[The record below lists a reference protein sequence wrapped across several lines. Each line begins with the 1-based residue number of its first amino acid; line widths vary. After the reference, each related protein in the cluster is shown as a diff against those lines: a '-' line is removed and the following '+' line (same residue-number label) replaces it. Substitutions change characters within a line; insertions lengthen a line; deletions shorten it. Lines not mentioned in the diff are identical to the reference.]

1 MIRSALLLLA
11 MVPDA
16 PAFCGTYVGG
26 ADDDIYNEVSR
37 AAMVRDG
44 DTTILT
50 VANDVLGE
58 FEGFAMLVPVPE
70 VLEADDLKVIEPA
83 VFDRLAAYSAPRLV
97 SYTCSDFEVDADTDA
112 DSDSDTDSD
121 TDVDVEGRYIVGEYD
136 VAILSATESAALG
149 DWLRDNGYAVPAQAA
164 PLLDDYIEG
173 GAYFLAARVAPEA
186 GITPGTLLSPLQM
199 RYTNPS
205 FSLPIRIGTAS
216 SKGEQDLILYTIT
229 APEQGATGV
238 ANYPQIEP
246 VDECLWDEDGR
257 GFSDFYADT
266 FADAYAAAGDGAWA
280 REYAWAGGG
289 CDPCPSPPPDAAD
302 LFSLGVA
309 EERLHTSEF
318 FFTRL
323 HLRYT
328 PEQADED
335 LVLYHSNLRG
345 PEQLRYIQYDR
356 LLEDRFPLCVGGWA
370 EDPGSCDDPDGGGS
384 DGADG
389 ADGAAADAGDKAAAC
404 GCAAPGAALT
414 APWLALALGLARRRR
429 RAPAPRR

>member
-1 MIRSALLLLA
+1 MLSPALLLLA
-11 MVPDA
+11 ALPEA

-37 AAMVRDG
+37 AAMVRTG
-44 DTTILT
+44 TTTILT

-58 FEGFAMLVPVPE
+58 FEGFALLIPVPE
-70 VLEADDLKVIEPA
+70 VLDADDLKVLDPG
-83 VFDRLAAYSAPRLV
+83 VFDRLGLYSAPRLV
-97 SYTCSDFEVDADTDA
+97 SYDCSDFDAETDTDADTDA
-112 DSDSDTDSD
+112 DTDSD

-136 VAILSATESAALG
+136 VAILSASESSALG
-149 DWLRDNGYAVPAQAA
+149 EWLRDNGYAVPAQTA
-164 PLLDDYIEG
+164 PLLDAYIEA

-186 GITPGTLLSPLQM
+186 GITPGTMLSPLQM
-199 RYTNPS
+199 RYANPT

-216 SKGEQDLILYTIT
+216 SKGEQDLILYTLT
-229 APEQGATGV
+229 EPEDGATGV

-246 VDECLWDEDGR
+246 VDECMWDEDGR

-289 CDPCPSPPPDAAD
+289 CDPCPSPPPDASD

-309 EERLHTSEF
+309 EDRLDTGDF

-345 PEQLRYIQYDR
+345 PEQLRYIQYNP

-370 EDPGSCDDPDGGGS
+370 DDPGSCVDPGGDSGAGDGGGS
-384 DGADG
+384 GDDGE
-389 ADGAAADAGDKAAAC
+389 KAAGC

-414 APWLALALGLARRRR
+414 APWAALALALVRRRR
-429 RAPAPRR
+429 QAPEARG